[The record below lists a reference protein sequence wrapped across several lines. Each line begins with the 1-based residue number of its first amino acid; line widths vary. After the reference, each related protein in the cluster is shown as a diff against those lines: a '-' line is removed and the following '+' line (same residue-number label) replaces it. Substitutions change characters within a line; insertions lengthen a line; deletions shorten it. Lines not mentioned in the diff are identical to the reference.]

1 MEKATIDLKRSTY
14 EELLY
19 YSKILNTPPET
30 LTEKALEALFLEM
43 SKQLAQNS
51 SFDDNAQTNLSYDE
65 FWDGVDI

>member
-1 MEKATIDLKRSTY
+1 MEKNSITLTPQIF

>member
-1 MEKATIDLKRSTY
+1 MEKYSITLNPQIL

-19 YSKILNTPPET
+19 YSKILNTSPEA
-30 LTEKALEALFLEM
+30 LTEKALEALFLEIG
-43 SKQLAQNS
+43 KQLAQNS